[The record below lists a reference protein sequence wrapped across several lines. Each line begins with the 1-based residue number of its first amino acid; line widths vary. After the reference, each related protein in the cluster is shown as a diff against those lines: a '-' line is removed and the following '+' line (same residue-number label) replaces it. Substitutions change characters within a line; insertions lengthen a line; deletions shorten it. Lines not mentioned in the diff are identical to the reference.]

1 MEYAAVFL
9 LFSHLVYCAMR
20 GIADGKLPEGSACSA
35 ALALSMCVPTGRV
48 CAPFFVAAAIGM
60 YALFVSRSPGAL
72 LGAAACAC
80 VFALG
85 GEAAFDY
92 SSVASLAL
100 SVSLS
105 AAFSSCGAELLG
117 RVITGSVIAD
127 MYSLFASKSG
137 FLRCTAMGMH
147 TAYYLIFAAFAAA
160 IFDLI
165 RRAARPSGM
174 SESADFRPKY
184 MRAGEVFSSSRVRV

>member
-9 LFSHLVYCAMR
+9 LFSHLIYCAMR

-48 CAPFFVAAAIGM
+48 CAPFFVAAAIGT

-127 MYSLFASKSG
+127 MYSLFASKGG

-160 IFDLI
+160 IFDSI
-165 RRAARPSGM
+165 ARARRPTQTL
-174 SESADFRPKY
+174 ELTDFCSSPA
-184 MRAGEVFSSSRVRV
+184 RAGGALLPGRVRV

>member
-1 MEYAAVFL
+1 
-9 LFSHLVYCAMR
+9 MR

-127 MYSLFASKSG
+127 MYSLFASKGG

>member
-9 LFSHLVYCAMR
+9 LFSHLIYCAMR

-80 VFALG
+80 VFALA
-85 GEAAFDY
+85 GEAAFGY
-92 SSVASLAL
+92 SSLAAL
-100 SVSLS
+100 SLSLVLS
-105 AAFSSCGAELLG
+105 AAFATRGVDIVCG
-117 RVITGSVIAD
+117 VTVGSVIAD

-137 FLRCTAMGMH
+137 FLRCMAMGMH
-147 TAYYLIFAAFAAA
+147 TAYYLIFAAVAAA
-160 IFDLI
+160 IFDSI
-165 RRAARPSGM
+165 ARARRPSQTL
-174 SESADFRPKY
+174 ELTDFCSSPA
-184 MRAGEVFSSSRVRV
+184 RAGGLLLPGRVRV

>member
-9 LFSHLVYCAMR
+9 LFSHLIYCAMR

-72 LGAAACAC
+72 LGAVACAC

-85 GEAAFDY
+85 GEAAFGY
-92 SSVASLAL
+92 SSLAALSLSLAL
-100 SVSLS
+100 S
-105 AAFSSCGAELLG
+105 AAFATRGADIVCG
-117 RVITGSVIAD
+117 VTVGSVIAD

-147 TAYYLIFAAFAAA
+147 TAYYLIFAAVAAA
-160 IFDLI
+160 IFDSI
-165 RRAARPSGM
+165 ARARRPSQTL
-174 SESADFRPKY
+174 ELTDFCSSPA
-184 MRAGEVFSSSRVRV
+184 RAGGALLPGRVRV